1 LKGKEKEKMANKR
14 YSTVLRVMT
23 AWVMGILLCL
33 VAVDSLLYGWQVS
46 GKSQAQFSGGMQE
59 IFRIGKQDRSFME
72 FAHHTV
78 NAFGGPPLDI
88 QPVDYQV
95 GRSLPDK
102 DWSAY
107 QPGPFDAQVRS
118 STREHDWVEQKPN
131 DGDSVP
137 FHVKFTLANA
147 PRGKFVLHLDAILR
161 YTRPA
166 APRYVV
172 EINGHLGSYQLIP
185 RPAADLWWP
194 TGSGNVQ
201 FVGYGSLD
209 MPMPAAYFHQ
219 GSNTLALRCEDGFGI
234 FYDDLALLNNP
245 KETVPRVLA
254 GSVNP
259 TIFYKR
265 RGKGLAELAE
275 VRVRSSR
282 PLGAGSFRIVVGS
295 EDIKQGFNQTGF
307 GDVTATAEVRA
318 PETSL
323 PVRLYVSGEHTPIFS
338 GEFQPK
344 RRWRVYALPTE
355 QADFGF
361 DEVPAMTLDWENR
374 YIDKAME
381 IVRKYP
387 SYSFTLDAAANL
399 EAYLNTRDRASR
411 ELLLSYLRTGK
422 FGVNALYE
430 DFLTQLAT
438 PEELFQLLD
447 YALKAGRQFG
457 IKIDSASQTD
467 EPTICW
473 AAPQIFSD
481 AGIKYYADGSDDFRA
496 PFNPIGHWNFRSPF
510 YWEAPNGAR
519 VLVWSG
525 VAYVVLTNLTWG
537 GWNPEAVRAGRD
549 SPSLLGLKHSLPLF
563 LSQYA
568 RKDYPFNAV
577 LLYGL
582 HNDEVPIRHFG
593 NADVMELWNKTYAY
607 PKLIAGTQRDYF
619 GYVTQHFDSQ
629 IKTYRGSPGANW
641 EEMAAQDARV
651 LAKNRFSQMQI
662 LAAEKL
668 GSVATWLVP
677 VLHLGVAQF
686 QQAWRS
692 ILLTDDF
699 VMSDM
704 TSVSRPYGYLTRYEE
719 DVHRGNA
726 AAAYRQTRDLLRV
739 AMDQLSGL
747 IRTRQPGSVVFNTGS
762 QPRDGFFNFELGSD
776 EALLDPVTNQLLP
789 CGILRAYQGYV
800 EVRCW
805 VKNVPAL
812 GYRFYRTVKGKV
824 PAGEKVRLE
833 SPTSTIEGRY
843 YRLQLDPKTG
853 AVAHL
858 IDKEN
863 GTDLVNARSGYALN
877 EYLYV
882 TGGDSSVFYHG
893 SADAGST
900 TDNRL
905 LASDPTL
912 PLPDLTIHRSSMV
925 GAPQVLRF
933 PWGTVITVR
942 ARAFNTP
949 EITST
954 ITLNDE
960 AKLVTFRNKVEKK
973 ATLKKEG
980 VYFAFPFGLLKP
992 RVDYQEASAWVNP
1005 ETDLLPG
1012 ANQEWFCTQ
1021 GGVQLTG
1028 NRQSVAWITTDAP
1041 LFTLENINRGLW
1053 TTSLRIHDGTVFSY
1067 VMNNYT
1073 LMDAPAQQ
1081 GGHFTFRY
1089 VVTSGK
1095 AVPLLRTAKLS
1106 AAVRS
1111 PLCAIQHYYDKGW
1124 KPGLPE
1130 SGQGFLDA
1138 SPEGV
1143 ELLTMRP
1150 VSQESHTYLLRVH
1163 NATNQAI
1170 TARLQF
1176 PLVTLENAYL
1186 GTALGERRAAADW
1199 SRHEVIFPMK
1209 QYDIKTI
1216 VISVQPPK
1224 D

>member
-1 LKGKEKEKMANKR
+1 MPDKR
-14 YSTVLRVMT
+14 YSVVLHCML
-23 AWVMGILLCL
+23 WGLGLLLCL
-33 VAVDSLLYGWQVS
+33 VVMDSRLDGRSDS
-46 GKSQAQFSGGMQE
+46 GEGRSRFSEGMHQ

-88 QPVDYQV
+88 QPVHYQV
-95 GRSLPDK
+95 GRSSPYK

-107 QPGPFDAQVRS
+107 QPGPFDAQVGS
-118 STREHDWVEQKPN
+118 STREHDWVEQKSS
-131 DGDSVP
+131 DRTSVP
-137 FHVKFTLANA
+137 FQVKFTLANI
-147 PRGKFVLHLDAILR
+147 PRGKFVLHLDAIFR

-172 EINGHLGSYQLIP
+172 EINGHLGSYQLNP

-201 FVGYGSLD
+201 FVGYESLD
-209 MPMPAAYFHQ
+209 MPMPAAFFHR
-219 GSNTLALRCEDGFGI
+219 GANTLTLRCEDGFGI
-234 FYDDLALLNNP
+234 FYDDLALSNSL
-245 KETVPRVLA
+245 KEQVPRLIA
-254 GSVNP
+254 GLVEP
-259 TIFYKR
+259 TIFYKL
-265 RGKGLAELAE
+265 RGKELVELAK
-275 VRVRSSR
+275 VRIRSSQ
-282 PLGAGSFRIVVGS
+282 PLRTGNFRLVLGS
-295 EDIKQGFNQTGF
+295 EDVKQGFTQAGF
-307 GDVTATAEVRA
+307 GDVTAMVEVRA
-318 PETSL
+318 PKTPL
-323 PVRLYVSGEHTPIFS
+323 PVSLYISGENKPIYT
-338 GEFQPK
+338 GVFQPK
-344 RRWRVYALPTE
+344 RRWSVYALPTE

-361 DEVPAMTLDWENR
+361 DEVPALTLDWENR

-381 IVRKYP
+381 IERKYP

-399 EAYLNTRDRASR
+399 EAYLNTRDKASR
-411 ELLLSYLRTGK
+411 EELINYLRTGK
-422 FGVNALYE
+422 FGLNALYE
-430 DFLTQLAT
+430 DFMTQLAT

-447 YALKAGRQFG
+447 YALKAGRKYG

-473 AAPQIFSD
+473 AAPQILSD
-481 AGIKYYADGSDDFRA
+481 AGIKYYGDGSDDFRA

-510 YWEAPNGAR
+510 YWEAPNGAK

-525 VAYVVLTNLTWG
+525 VAYVVLTDLTWG
-537 GWNPEAVRAGRD
+537 GWNPEAVRTGRY

-563 LSQYA
+563 LSQYE
-568 RKDYPFNAV
+568 RRRYPFNAV
-577 LLYGL
+577 VLYGL
-582 HNDEVPIRHFG
+582 HNDEIPIRHFG

-607 PKLIAGTQRDYF
+607 PKLIAGTQSDYF
-619 GYVTQHFDSQ
+619 GYVTKHFGSQ

-651 LAKNRFSQMQI
+651 LAKNRISQMQI

-668 GSVATWLVP
+668 ESVATWLVP
-677 VLHLGVAQF
+677 FLHLGMAQF

-699 VMSDM
+699 VLSDM

-747 IRTRQPGSVVFNTGS
+747 IRTRQPGLVVFNTNS
-762 QPRDGFFNFELGSD
+762 QPRDGFFDFEVSTD
-776 EALLDPVTNQLLP
+776 EALFDPVSNRVLP
-789 CGILRAYQGYV
+789 CGIVKAYIGYN

-805 VKNVPAL
+805 AKNVPVL
-812 GYRFYRTVKGKV
+812 GYRFYRIMKGKV
-824 PAGEKVRLE
+824 PAGEKVKLE

-877 EYLYV
+877 EYVYV

-912 PLPDLTIHRSSMV
+912 PLPDLTIHRPSMV
-925 GAPQVLRF
+925 GLPEVQRF

-942 ARAFNTP
+942 ARAYNTP
-949 EITST
+949 EITFT

-960 AKLVTFRNKVEKK
+960 TKLVSFRDNIEKT

-980 VYFAFPFGLLKP
+980 VYFAFPFRLSKP

-1028 NRQSVAWITTDAP
+1028 NNQSVAWITADAP
-1041 LFTLENINRGLW
+1041 LFTLENVNRGLW
-1053 TTSLRIHDGTVFSY
+1053 LTSLRIHNGTLFSY

-1073 LMDAPAQQ
+1073 VMDAPAQQ

-1095 AVPLLRTAKLS
+1095 NLPLIRTGELS
-1106 AAVRS
+1106 TAVRS
-1111 PLCAIQHYYDKGW
+1111 PLYTIQHFYDKGW
-1124 KPGLPE
+1124 KPNLPE
-1130 SGQGFLDA
+1130 NGQGFLDV

-1143 ELLTMRP
+1143 ELLTIRP
-1150 VSQESHTYLLRVH
+1150 VGQEGHTYVLRVH
-1163 NATNQAI
+1163 NATNHAI
-1170 TARLQF
+1170 TAHLRF
-1176 PLVTLENAYL
+1176 PREDLDKAYL
-1186 GTALGERRAAADW
+1186 GTVLGERDAAVDW

-1209 QYDIKTI
+1209 QYDIKTLVLSI
-1216 VISVQPPK
+1216 K
-1224 D
+1224 ARKN